1 MALTEEQIEILSSAL
16 VPLFQYL
23 EAEVIRD
30 VARRIKRTMTYTRTA
45 ELQALSMLELGYSP
59 AKIRKEA
66 MKILNADP
74 KFRKEVALN
83 TMQYKKDIA
92 KLIQEIENEA
102 FKQNNMIVAKAGDM
116 AWFSDLSVW
125 RKNGKNLKSNSFL
138 NRLVKT
144 FALQTNNEMR
154 NLTRTTG
161 FKSMSGFEPLQ
172 KLYRMELDKALVK
185 LCSGAFNRDTILADV
200 VHSLSQS
207 GLRTI
212 DFSSGY
218 SMQLDT
224 AVRVA
229 MRTGFNQMAGKITD
243 ENIKQSDVNLVYVS
257 SHWGAR
263 DKGVGHQNHKL
274 WQGKVY
280 YIKHIEGETYQD
292 ECRRIGQS
300 TIEDL
305 WEITGYSVDGA
316 HESDPL
322 GLHGYNCRHQHHP
335 WFEGSSSLPHKGLEE
350 PTDIEVDGKK
360 YSYYDVTQKMRAM
373 ERNIRSLKREKE
385 ALKSLGQ
392 DTKEISAK
400 ILEKTRQYTDFCQKA
415 NVNPQKNRLRY
426 ENGTSDLTKTEAYR
440 EYKQMQE

>member
-125 RKNGKNLKSNSFL
+125 RENGKNLKSNSFL

-200 VHSLSQS
+200 VHSLAQS

-385 ALKSLGQ
+385 SLKSLGQ

-440 EYKQMQE
+440 EYKHMQE